1 MRQIVRYLILPALA
15 GAVIGVVVVLV
26 SSFGSSPRTG
36 AGYAEAVA
44 AAAPA
49 VVNIYSTRVI
59 QQRLHPICT
68 LPRYR
73 DLCERF
79 SGSNRRIQNSLGSGV
94 VVRADGYILT
104 NAHII
109 DEASEILVDFN
120 DGTTATAE
128 VVGTD
133 PETDLAVIRV
143 EAKDLIPIQI
153 GSSDTARV
161 GDVVLAIGNPFGIG
175 QTVSMGIISAKGR
188 YGISRSPYDDF
199 IQTDAAINPGNSG
212 GALIDVRGQLIGL
225 NSLIYSQTGGYQG
238 IGFAIPAQLA
248 MAVLE
253 ELISQGRVIRG
264 WLGIEV
270 RSSSRDAGT
279 GMGLVVTRVL
289 TGGPANAAGLI
300 RGDIILS
307 INDQPAVTTRVVMR
321 QIALT
326 EPGDPIRLNLIR
338 NGEQLE
344 VVAISGVR
352 PQPE

>member
-15 GAVIGVVVVLV
+15 GAVIGLAAVLV
-26 SSFGSSPRTG
+26 SSLGSSSRPA

-59 QQRLHPICT
+59 QGRLHPICT

-94 VVRADGYILT
+94 VVRADGYIIT

-120 DGTTATAE
+120 DGTTAAAE
-128 VVGTD
+128 VIGTD

-143 EAKDLIPIQI
+143 DAKDLTPVRI

-161 GDVVLAIGNPFGIG
+161 GDVALAIGNPFGIG

-188 YGISRSPYDDF
+188 YGISPSHYDDF

-238 IGFAIPAQLA
+238 IGFAIPVQLA

-253 ELISQGRVIRG
+253 ELITQGRVIRG

-270 RSSSRDAGT
+270 RNSTDSGI

-289 TGGPANAAGLI
+289 TGGPADSAGLI

-307 INDQPAVTTRVVMR
+307 INDQPAVTTRVVIR

-344 VVAISGVR
+344 VIAISGVR
-352 PQPE
+352 PQPES